1 MKKTL
6 ATILLLS
13 TVFVVSCKDDEPEAA
28 PEHGTPSIRYQVKGT
43 VTDEAGKPLKGI
55 AMRVKDDFMNPAL
68 KDPYVEL
75 YSVETDEKGEYAT
88 EFIDD
93 TGIRDGLVLIAEDV
107 DGKENGGLFAPD
119 TLRLID
125 LEKKKVGEGDD
136 EWDSG
141 IWELKGDVRL
151 RLMSGLRPNEQ

>member
-1 MKKTL
+1 MQL
-6 ATILLLS
+6 
-13 TVFVVSCKDDEPEAA
+13 D
-28 PEHGTPSIRYQVKGT
+28 
-43 VTDEAGKPLKGI
+43 
-55 AMRVKDDFMNPAL
+55 
-68 KDPYVEL
+68 
-75 YSVETDEKGEYAT
+75 SVGTDEKGEYAT

-93 TGIRDGLVLIAEDV
+93 TSIRDGLVLIAEDV

-151 RLMSGLRPNEQ
+151 RLMSALRPNEK